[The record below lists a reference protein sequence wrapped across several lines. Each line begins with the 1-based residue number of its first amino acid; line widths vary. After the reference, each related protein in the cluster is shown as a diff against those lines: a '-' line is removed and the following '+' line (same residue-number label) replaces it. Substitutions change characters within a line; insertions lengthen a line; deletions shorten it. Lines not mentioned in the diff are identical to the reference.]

1 MFVRW
6 VCHVC
11 EVGVMFV
18 RRVCH
23 VCEVGVSRL

>member
-23 VCEVGVSRL
+23 VCEVGVSCL

>member
-1 MFVRW
+1 MSVRW

>member
-18 RRVCH
+18 RWVCH
-23 VCEVGVSRL
+23 VCEVGVSCL

>member
-18 RRVCH
+18 RWVCH